1 MNSKRILIALTLALF
16 VSGLCT
22 WLVYKKLTATPT
34 VQKQPDVMYAAPSRA
49 LQAGEVLKAE
59 DIELVAWPGS
69 DPIEGAFS
77 QAAEIIGREV
87 LFPLGKGQPIL
98 DGDLSAAGAGTGLA
112 SKIPDG
118 MRAVALRS
126 DEVVGVAGF
135 LVPGSHLDVLV
146 TYHSDISPEPVTA
159 TVLQDAV
166 VLAAGHQLEPDP
178 EGKTS
183 DVTVVTLLLTPEQAK
198 RAVLASTQGA
208 IHFVL
213 RNGADTSR
221 SSRHSDAAL
230 ATLRLGARRS
240 AHSLDRLHRQ
250 PRQRRQP
257 RNSKRSKPFLEAAP
271 NEPHHLTAG
280 QAGSSQA
287 KQVSLVANCNLGRA
301 AAFACLA
308 AAGCGALDGM
318 PLRRAGAHAAKPF
331 AQTQNAV
338 ACAACHPL
346 LDHAPISSISR

>member
-1 MNSKRILIALTLALF
+1 
-16 VSGLCT
+16 
-22 WLVYKKLTATPT
+22 
-34 VQKQPDVMYAAPSRA
+34 MYAASSRA
-49 LQAGEVLKAE
+49 LHAGEVLKAE
-59 DIELVAWPGS
+59 DIEFVAWPGS
-69 DPIEGAFS
+69 DPIDSAFS
-77 QAAEIIGREV
+77 QAGEIIGREV

-98 DGDLSAAGAGTGLA
+98 DGDLSAAGSGTGLA

-213 RNGADTSR
+213 RNGGDTSLT
-221 SSRHSDAAL
+221 SDAPTQL
-230 ATLRLGARRS
+230 
-240 AHSLDRLHRQ
+240 
-250 PRQRRQP
+250 
-257 RNSKRSKPFLEAAP
+257 
-271 NEPHHLTAG
+271 
-280 QAGSSQA
+280 SQ
-287 KQVSLVANCNLGRA
+287 LVGYA
-301 AAFACLA
+301 
-308 AAGCGALDGM
+308 
-318 PLRRAGAHAAKPF
+318 
-331 AQTQNAV
+331 AV
-338 ACAACHPL
+338 AQPALSRPS
-346 LDHAPISSISR
+346 APATAPAPTAPKRQEIETVLGGGAQ

>member
-1 MNSKRILIALTLALF
+1 
-16 VSGLCT
+16 
-22 WLVYKKLTATPT
+22 
-34 VQKQPDVMYAAPSRA
+34 MYAAPSRA

-69 DPIEGAFS
+69 DPIDGAFS
-77 QAAEIIGREV
+77 QAAEVIGREV

-146 TYHSDISPEPVTA
+146 TYHSDISPEPITA
-159 TVLQDAV
+159 TVLQNAV

-178 EGKTS
+178 TGKTS
-183 DVTVVTLLLTPEQAK
+183 DVTVVTLLLTPEQAE

-221 SSRHSDAAL
+221 SGDTPMLLSQLSGSAPAVAHTVTRPAAPATAPAAPKHQEIETVLGGSATRNPRNAEWRSQTMNLAPHSRPSGEQPSRTNSAWSNQPGPRLRACVLAAAL
-230 ATLRLGARRS
+230 RAVHWIGAAAQSRRS
-240 AHSLDRLHRQ
+240 C
-250 PRQRRQP
+250 
-257 RNSKRSKPFLEAAP
+257 
-271 NEPHHLTAG
+271 G
-280 QAGSSQA
+280 QALRA
-287 KQVSLVANCNLGRA
+287 DAECALVPPAIHSATANDHASYHGRPLGGAYLGRA
-301 AAFACLA
+301 SAPHLRWQPGGAADLHL
-308 AAGCGALDGM
+308 G
-318 PLRRAGAHAAKPF
+318 
-331 AQTQNAV
+331 
-338 ACAACHPL
+338 
-346 LDHAPISSISR
+346 